1 MVKIFFLIFYLNFS
15 KLKKNWTDTNLNV
28 DGKKYLD
35 FSIEEKNPNIICAV
49 SGGVDSTVAA
59 VCFIKTS

>member
-15 KLKKNWTDTNLNV
+15 KLKKNWTDTNLTV

-35 FSIEEKNPNIICAV
+35 FSIEEKKP
-49 SGGVDSTVAA
+49 
-59 VCFIKTS
+59 